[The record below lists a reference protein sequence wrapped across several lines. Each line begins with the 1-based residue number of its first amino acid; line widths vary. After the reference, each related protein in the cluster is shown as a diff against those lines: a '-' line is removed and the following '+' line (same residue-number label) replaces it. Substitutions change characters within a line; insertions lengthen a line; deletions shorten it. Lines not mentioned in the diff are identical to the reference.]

1 MMNYNHIKIKKKI
14 LLNSEVSFNLNLQSL
29 SDKIK
34 FPMNCPK
41 IINFV
46 FKFAYRPCD

>member
-1 MMNYNHIKIKKKI
+1 M
-14 LLNSEVSFNLNLQSL
+14 NSEVSFNLNLQSL